1 MTAEKNEG
9 PPYQSK
15 PFTNPTKVILPMRR
29 PDAGFSV
36 LIASIYSE
44 IEDWIDKHPDCS
56 PHASLAV
63 DRLLLLLTTM
73 GQM

>member
-1 MTAEKNEG
+1 MKG
-9 PPYQSK
+9 RPQSK
-15 PFTNPTKVILPMRR
+15 PFTNLTNGILPMRR
-29 PDAGFSV
+29 TDAGFSV

>member
-1 MTAEKNEG
+1 MNRSDNG
-9 PPYQSK
+9 
-15 PFTNPTKVILPMRR
+15 L
-29 PDAGFSV
+29 SV

-44 IEDWIDKHPDCS
+44 IEDWIDAHPDCS

>member
-1 MTAEKNEG
+1 M
-9 PPYQSK
+9 QSS
-15 PFTNPTKVILPMRR
+15 
-29 PDAGFSV
+29 DAGFSV

>member
-1 MTAEKNEG
+1 
-9 PPYQSK
+9 
-15 PFTNPTKVILPMRR
+15 MRR
-29 PDAGFSV
+29 SDAGFSV

-44 IEDWIDKHPDCS
+44 IEDWIDKHPDC
-56 PHASLAV
+56 PQHASLAV

>member
-1 MTAEKNEG
+1 MKGRPAKQALHLT
-9 PPYQSK
+9 
-15 PFTNPTKVILPMRR
+15 TDHILLMRR
-29 PDAGFSV
+29 SDAGFSV

-56 PHASLAV
+56 PHASIAV